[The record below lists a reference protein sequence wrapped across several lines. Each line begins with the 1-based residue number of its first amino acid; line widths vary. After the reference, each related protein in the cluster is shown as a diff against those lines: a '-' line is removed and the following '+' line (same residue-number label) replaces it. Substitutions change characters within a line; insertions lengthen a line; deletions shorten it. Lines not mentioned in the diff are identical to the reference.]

1 MLWSSS
7 LLGGRDQETWRRDTD
22 PTEPSET
29 FGRGSGV
36 PSVGSS
42 SEWEFQAQIS
52 DQHTSKGK
60 MSTNDYWGQ
69 FVFDICIL
77 MVYVMDWIVLLKDL
91 NFGSFVFAQLL

>member
-1 MLWSSS
+1 MLHMLKELSWTQFFTYNMLWSSS

-29 FGRGSGV
+29 SGRGSGV

-52 DQHTSKGK
+52 DQHT
-60 MSTNDYWGQ
+60 
-69 FVFDICIL
+69 
-77 MVYVMDWIVLLKDL
+77 
-91 NFGSFVFAQLL
+91 

>member
-22 PTEPSET
+22 PTEPSKT

-52 DQHTSKGK
+52 DQHT
-60 MSTNDYWGQ
+60 
-69 FVFDICIL
+69 
-77 MVYVMDWIVLLKDL
+77 
-91 NFGSFVFAQLL
+91 